1 MKRLL
6 IVCVIYPLLI
16 NAAEAADKSPW
27 EIQPGVTPAKLWHG
41 QSNNLLSS
49 DAMSLENGG
58 KVSILF
64 FNVDGR
70 LWRCF
75 DYFDIAMRHLNS
87 ACYRL
92 KE

>member
-6 IVCVIYPLLI
+6 ILCLIYPLLI
-16 NAAEAADKSPW
+16 NAAQATNESIW
-27 EIQPGVTPAKLWHG
+27 EFQQGVTPVSLWHG
-41 QSNNLLSS
+41 NSNNLLST
-49 DAMSLENGG
+49 DALNIENGG
-58 KVSILF
+58 KLNILF
-64 FNVDGR
+64 FSVDGR

-87 ACYRL
+87 DCYRL